1 MKKRYIYMLLV
12 SFGMAS
18 AFLIK
23 LQQGCIDYWRKQ
35 ANKNRGLFLLMDQ
48 WVCLKQDGRK
58 IERYFIKN
66 NLKRIAIYGMS
77 YVGKRL
83 SKELKCSEVEVIYGI
98 DRNASIIYSEIELV
112 TMDADLEDV
121 DAIVVTSVD
130 EYDSICSMLSQK
142 ISCPIIAIE
151 DVVNEV

>member
-98 DRNASIIYSEIELV
+98 DRNASNIYSEIELV